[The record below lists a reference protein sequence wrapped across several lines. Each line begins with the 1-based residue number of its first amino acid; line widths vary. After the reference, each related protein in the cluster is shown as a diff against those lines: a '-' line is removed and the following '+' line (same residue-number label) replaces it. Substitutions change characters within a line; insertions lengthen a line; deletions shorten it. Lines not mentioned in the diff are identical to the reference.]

1 MYVGMRYVDS
11 ASLIVTACI
20 KSV

>member
-11 ASLIVTACI
+11 ESLAWLYMKNV
-20 KSV
+20 